1 MLAAFPLPEPPLSD
15 GVVSLRPPCAADV
28 PAILEA
34 CQDPDIQHFTFIPVP
49 YREEHARGWV
59 DDAPA
64 ARARGEALSLAIAD
78 ATDAGAP
85 LLGTVGLLRPDW
97 THRTAEIGYWVAPWA
112 RRRGAASRAAA
123 LLAPWAI
130 RTLGLARIACDVDV
144 ANAASRRVAERAGF
158 THEGVLRSILEV
170 KGRRW
175 SLAAYSL
182 IAEDLAPR

>member
-1 MLAAFPLPEPPLSD
+1 MLPAFPLPDPPLTD
-15 GVVSLRPPCAADV
+15 GVVMLRPPRAADV

-34 CQDPDIQHFTFIPVP
+34 CQDPDIQHFTFVPVP
-49 YREEHARGWV
+49 YEEEHARSWV
-59 DDAPA
+59 DAAPG
-64 ARARGEALSLAIAD
+64 ARARGESLNLVVAD
-78 ATDAGAP
+78 AAEADGP

-112 RRRGAASRAAA
+112 RRRGAAARAAG

-130 RTLGLARIACDVDV
+130 RTVRFARIACDVDV
-144 ANAASRRVAERAGF
+144 TNAASRRVAERAGF
-158 THEGVLRSILEV
+158 RHEGVLRSILEV

-182 IAEDLAPR
+182 IAEDLA